1 MAVAPRSPAPR
12 APSPRRSRPGGSRP
26 KRSTRA
32 CSRVTC
38 SPRTCRI
45 PISSSAP
52 AASSASAISCC
63 GRRRIPSSSSPRRCG
78 PISARPISRKRCAT
92 ITAAN
97 VATAPPLDRA
107 DAKLSSLRLRILSA
121 LVMAPVALAAVWLG
135 GPWLSALVLL
145 AVAGMCWEWA
155 RLATGGGL
163 GATRALTLATGG
175 ISVGAP
181 LLGADLGLA
190 FALALAGS
198 TAVLAV
204 AALTRAAEPPW
215 AASGTLWIALGAA
228 AFLYLALAGGRG
240 TVLWLLAVVRATDI
254 RAYAAGRS
262 IGGPQLAPPLT
273 PHQTRAGL
281 GCGVASPAL
290 AGPSAARA
298 RAR

>member
-121 LVMAPVALAAVWLG
+121 LVMAPVALPAVG
-135 GPWLSALVLL
+135 VGRPRLS
-145 AVAGMCWEWA
+145 
-155 RLATGGGL
+155 
-163 GATRALTLATGG
+163 
-175 ISVGAP
+175 P
-181 LLGADLGLA
+181 PGLA
-190 FALALAGS
+190 PRLSPNKTWAGLVGGVASAALAGLIAARLGGGS
-198 TAVLAV
+198 GGVLALVSAGVAVVAQLGDLAESLAKRHFGVKDSSRLIPGHGGLLDRLDGLLAASVATGV
-204 AALTRAAEPPW
+204 AAM
-215 AASGTLWIALGAA
+215 
-228 AFLYLALAGGRG
+228 
-240 TVLWLLAVVRATDI
+240 LLDNS
-254 RAYAAGRS
+254 Y
-262 IGGPQLAPPLT
+262 GPIHWQ
-273 PHQTRAGL
+273 
-281 GCGVASPAL
+281 
-290 AGPSAARA
+290 
-298 RAR
+298 